1 MSKRLFLLGL
11 FLSLPVY
18 AISPKPADPQVEPV
32 ALVGVTAHV
41 GNGEVVSEATVAFAN
56 GILTYVGAMADA
68 DVKGHRIVEATGQ
81 HVYPGFI
88 LPASNL
94 GLVEVSA
101 LRASV
106 DQRERGSLNPNVRS
120 LVAYNTDSEITPT
133 LRFNGVLLAQITPS
147 GGLVAGQSSIVELDA
162 WNWEDAAYK
171 IDDGMHINW
180 PTHKQFEFNRSTLTV
195 ELVDNKNRQQA
206 LKAMRGLFDEAR
218 GYQTDADVPVNI
230 KLKSMA
236 KLFAGSQQ
244 LFIHTNRA
252 RDIVDSINFAKGYG
266 IHRLVIIGGLD
277 ALQVSDILVK
287 EKVPVILNSIHR
299 LPSASHSGYDDPYRL
314 PARLVAAGVKVGLT
328 ITFNISGRNLP
339 FVAGTAAAHGLDPD
353 SALQLIT
360 RNNTEILG
368 IADRVGTLAVGKDAT
383 LFVSPGDALDMR
395 SNNLTHAFVR
405 GRGIVLK
412 GMQEELHERFREKYT
427 QGGNSE

>member
-1 MSKRLFLLGL
+1 
-11 FLSLPVY
+11 
-18 AISPKPADPQVEPV
+18 
-32 ALVGVTAHV
+32 
-41 GNGEVVSEATVAFAN
+41 
-56 GILTYVGAMADA
+56 
-68 DVKGHRIVEATGQ
+68 
-81 HVYPGFI
+81 
-88 LPASNL
+88 
-94 GLVEVSA
+94 
-101 LRASV
+101 
-106 DQRERGSLNPNVRS
+106 
-120 LVAYNTDSEITPT
+120 
-133 LRFNGVLLAQITPS
+133 
-147 GGLVAGQSSIVELDA
+147 
-162 WNWEDAAYK
+162 
-171 IDDGMHINW
+171 
-180 PTHKQFEFNRSTLTV
+180 V